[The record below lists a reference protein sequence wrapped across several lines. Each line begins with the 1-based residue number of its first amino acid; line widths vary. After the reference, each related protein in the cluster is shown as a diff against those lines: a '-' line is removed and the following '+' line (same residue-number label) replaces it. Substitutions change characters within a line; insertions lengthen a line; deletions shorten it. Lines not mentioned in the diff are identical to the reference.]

1 MAHAI
6 NWFEIPVTDIN
17 RAAKFYG
24 SIFSA
29 KMEPTDMGGVTMAMF
44 QAEPGE
50 IGGALVKSESH
61 IPSAEGALI
70 YLNGG
75 DDLSKVLNKV
85 EAAGGKVT
93 MPKTS
98 IGEYG
103 FIGFFTDTEG
113 NKVGLHSMN

>member
-6 NWFEIPVTDIN
+6 NWFEIPVSDIN

-24 SIFSA
+24 AIFGA
-29 KMEPTDMGGVTMAMF
+29 KMEPADMGGVTMAMF
-44 QAEPGE
+44 QVEQGE
-50 IGGALVKSESH
+50 IGGALVKSEGY
-61 IPSAEGALI
+61 IPSTEGAVI

-75 DDLSKVLNKV
+75 DDLSNVLNKV
-85 EAAGGKVT
+85 EAAGGKVA
-93 MPKTS
+93 MPKTD